1 MTYALLC
8 MNCQALVELLE
19 PRKEH
24 PLKAAEVTI
33 SKGKVNSQAHSG

>member
-1 MTYALLC
+1 MSYALLC
-8 MNCQALVELLE
+8 MNYQALVELLE

-33 SKGKVNSQAHSG
+33 SKEKVDSQAHSG

>member
-1 MTYALLC
+1 MSYALLC

-24 PLKAAEVTI
+24 PLKAEEVTVSI
-33 SKGKVNSQAHSG
+33 GKVNLPAHSG